1 MFKYLFKSAVA
12 AVAVRLL
19 DNYRQL
25 SLQLLKI
32 EAAKG
37 YVHGVR
43 MARLSAIGLI
53 RMALLIVL
61 IGMGLLLLH
70 AGLFFL
76 LPWSVETKAMLG
88 MCLGLAYA
96 IGGSALLVAAMRER
110 RWMEK
115 SGASKMVQDATGM
128 SEKVTEE
135 QE

>member
-1 MFKYLFKSAVA
+1 MLKNLFKGAVA
-12 AVAVRLL
+12 AMAARLL
-19 DNYRQL
+19 ENYRQS

-53 RMALLIVL
+53 GLALLIVW
-61 IGMGLLLLH
+61 IGMGMLLLH
-70 AGLFFL
+70 FGLFFL
-76 LPWSVETKAMLG
+76 LPWSMETKAILG
-88 MCLGLAYA
+88 VCLGLAYA
-96 IGGSALLVAAMRER
+96 IAGSALLVASLRER

-128 SEKVTEE
+128 SEKE
-135 QE
+135 